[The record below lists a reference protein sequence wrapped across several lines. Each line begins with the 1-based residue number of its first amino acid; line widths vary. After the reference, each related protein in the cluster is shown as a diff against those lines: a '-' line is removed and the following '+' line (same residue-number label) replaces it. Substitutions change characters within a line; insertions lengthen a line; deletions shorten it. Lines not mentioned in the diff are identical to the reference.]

1 MRLIL
6 NTVLIAW
13 LAYIIATHKTYE
25 YKVIDKIINQNQVTL
40 EENRIIN
47 RYWKVDYHIDNSLK
61 NYWITRYYT
70 DYHIAFT
77 FEPVLPPNSESTTWL
92 INLFLFMIYLV
103 PVFIYNIYLIAL

>member
-25 YKVIDKIINQNQVTL
+25 YKVIDKIIHQNQIAR
-40 EENRIIN
+40 EENSIIN
-47 RYWKVDYHIDNSLK
+47 KYWKVDYHIDNSLK

-70 DYHIAFT
+70 DYHTAST
-77 FEPVLPPNSESTTWL
+77 FEPDLPKSESTTWI
-92 INLFLFMIYLV
+92 INFAIFYTYSNIVL
-103 PVFIYNIYLIAL
+103 IYNLILIFP